1 MRIKSKKLVKQ
12 TFSVELV
19 RGLITV
25 PLQHSHT
32 LKMKPQEDGSDRRIK
47 FNTLI
52 VLDDYND
59 LIVGDKISFFAVSL
73 ALKQIDNNIC
83 TYVSPGITTAI

>member
-1 MRIKSKKLVKQ
+1 MVKK
-12 TFSVELV
+12 TFSVELE

-25 PLQHSHT
+25 LLQHSHDT

-59 LIVGDKISFFAVSL
+59 LIVGDNISFFAVSL
-73 ALKQIDNNIC
+73 ALKPIDNNIC